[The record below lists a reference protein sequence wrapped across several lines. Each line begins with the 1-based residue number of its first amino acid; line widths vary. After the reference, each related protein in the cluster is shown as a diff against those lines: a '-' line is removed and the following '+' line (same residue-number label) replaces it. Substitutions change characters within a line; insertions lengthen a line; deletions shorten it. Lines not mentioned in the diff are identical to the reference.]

1 MPRND
6 KTLGLLFAKQSIV
19 EARNY
24 FHVKGTVLIS
34 RPVTCSSPQRWS
46 RTFLSIS
53 FAMAVLVAALAA
65 MPQVT
70 YARVE
75 TRFVAIPL
83 VRSRQNHLMLRAFIN
98 GREAWLTIDSGAPVS
113 AIAVNR
119 RNFFRL
125 KPITAKSN
133 LPSRIQI
140 NGAFNNVAIAR
151 ELRLGGLTLVDE
163 PLVTVDLGNSARA
176 ARLVHEEQIDGII
189 GADILFPTQAVL
201 DCQRQLLILKT
212 DPDALGGVPGFDR
225 RGLKAV
231 PIQVSDG
238 FNLYVNGSINGK
250 PAKFMVD
257 TGSFATLLHR
267 SFVRR
272 MRIATRETQYSSSA
286 VNLKDRGLRVA
297 KIRNLSVGSV
307 NITGKD
313 VGVIDME
320 GLIHDGLL
328 EGSPPVAGLL
338 GAETLRR
345 HHGIIDFGTRTLY
358 LQQRELPWQRIGWRR
373 SAGPNFTY

>member
-1 MPRND
+1 MP
-6 KTLGLLFAKQSIV
+6 SII
-19 EARNY
+19 ETRNY
-24 FHVKGTVLIS
+24 FRVKRTVLIS
-34 RPVTCSSPQRWS
+34 RPVTCSSPQRWC
-46 RTFLSIS
+46 RTFLSLS
-53 FAMAVLVAALAA
+53 CAVAVLVAELAA
-65 MPQVT
+65 LPHIA
-70 YARVE
+70 YARAYAP
-75 TRFVAIPL
+75 FVALPL
-83 VRSRQNHLMLRAFIN
+83 VRSQQNHLMVRAFIN
-98 GREAWLTIDSGAPVS
+98 GKEAWLTIDSGAPVS

-119 RNFFRL
+119 RNHFRL

-133 LPSRIQI
+133 LPTRIQI
-140 NGAFNNVAIAR
+140 NGAYNNVAVAR
-151 ELRLGGLTLVDE
+151 ELRLGGLTLIDE
-163 PLVTVDLGNSARA
+163 PMVTVDLGNSARA
-176 ARLVHEEQIDGII
+176 SRLAHEEQIDGII

-212 DPDALGGVPGFDR
+212 DPDVLGDVPAFDR
-225 RGLKAV
+225 RGLQAV

-267 SFVRR
+267 SFVKR
-272 MRIATRETQYSSSA
+272 MRIATRETPYSSSA
-286 VNLKDRGLRVA
+286 VNLKERGLRVA
-297 KIRNLSVGSV
+297 TIRKLSVGSV
-307 NITGKD
+307 NIAGRD

-358 LQQRELPWQRIGWRR
+358 LQKRELPWQRPVWRR
-373 SAGPNFTY
+373 SAGPNLTY

>member
-1 MPRND
+1 MTKLSVLLVSKPWVS
-6 KTLGLLFAKQSIV
+6 KT
-19 EARNY
+19 RNY

-34 RPVTCSSPQRWS
+34 RPVTCSSQQRWC

-53 FAMAVLVAALAA
+53 CAAVVVVAELAA

-70 YARVE
+70 YARANTHFE
-75 TRFVAIPL
+75 ALPL
-83 VRSRQNHLMLRAFIN
+83 VRSRQNHLMVRAFIN
-98 GREAWLTIDSGAPVS
+98 GREALLTIDSGAPVS
-113 AIAVNR
+113 AIALNR
-119 RNFFRL
+119 RNYFRL
-125 KPITAKSN
+125 KPTAAKSN

-140 NGAFNNVAIAR
+140 NGAFNNVTIAR
-151 ELRLGGLTLVDE
+151 ELRLGGLTLIDE
-163 PLVTVDLGNSARA
+163 PMVAVDLGNSARA
-176 ARLVHEEQIDGII
+176 ARLVHEEEIDGII

-212 DPDALGGVPGFDR
+212 DPDVLGGVPGFDR
-225 RGLKAV
+225 RGLQAV

-257 TGSFATLLHR
+257 TGSFATILHR

-272 MRIATRETQYSSSA
+272 MRIATRETRYSSSA
-286 VNLKDRGLRVA
+286 VNLKERGLRVA
-297 KIRNLSVGSV
+297 KIRKLSVGSV
-307 NITGKD
+307 DIIGKD
-313 VGVIDME
+313 VGVIDLE

-328 EGSPPVAGLL
+328 DGSPPVAGLL

-358 LQQRELPWQRIGWRR
+358 LQKRELPWQRSGWQR
-373 SAGPNFTY
+373 SAGPNLTH